1 VSNDPFS
8 RQRARRDL
16 VSALPAV
23 GMILGAVLGAV
34 LGLVNPDAST
44 VSFAGIGIGV
54 GLVLGLFLRW
64 VLDRG

>member
-23 GMILGAVLGAV
+23 GMILSAV
-34 LGLVNPDAST
+34 
-44 VSFAGIGIGV
+44 
-54 GLVLGLFLRW
+54 LVLGLFLRW